1 MKTLI
6 RSFLIIQLIFFV
18 IHLSSNAQIFHDDI
32 LKFGKA
38 LHYIDNYYIDSVDR
52 SKLVED
58 ALTTMLKEL
67 DPHTTYL
74 TKEEVQ
80 AMNEPL
86 QGNFEGIGIQFNIHK
101 DTIYVI
107 SPISGGPSEK
117 VGIKAGDR
125 IIKING
131 ENVAGI
137 GISNNGVRDRLL
149 GEKGTKVDVTVK
161 RPGAKNFLQFTIT
174 RDKIPIH
181 SRDAA
186 YMANNH
192 IGYIKLNRFAM
203 TTNEEFTEAA
213 TNLKEKGANSIIL
226 DLRGNSGG
234 YLNQAIKLADEF
246 LKDNRLIVYTE
257 GRNVERENNRATKE
271 GIFEKGNVVIL
282 LDEGSASA
290 SEIVAGAIQDWDR
303 GILIGRRS
311 FGKGLVQRPVSL
323 PDGSMIRLTIAR
335 YHTPTGRAIQKPYEK
350 GRKEYRKDILKRYNR
365 GEMAN
370 ADSIHFPDSLKYL
383 TKTTKRPVYGG
394 GGIMPDIFVPVDT
407 SSYSDYYNNLV
418 REGAFNT
425 FILNYVDKNRAEI
438 EKKYPDFKQY
448 EANFTITDEL
458 LQDLFD
464 FAKEENG
471 IEPIEADIETSKE
484 EMKILIKALIARDI
498 WDMNEYFQVVNKSD
512 KVINKAIEVL
522 DNWDKSAEK
531 YLRQEL

>member
-1 MKTLI
+1 MKIFI
-6 RSFLIIQLIFFV
+6 RTFIIIQILFLGF
-18 IHLSSNAQIFHDDI
+18 SNVSHAQIFNDDI
-32 LKFGKA
+32 YKFGKA

-58 ALTTMLKEL
+58 ALKSMLKNL

-80 AMNEPL
+80 EMNEPL
-86 QGNFEGIGIQFNIHK
+86 QGNFEGIGIQFNIHN

-125 IIKING
+125 IVKIEG
-131 ENVAGI
+131 ETVAGI
-137 GISNNGVRDRLL
+137 GISNQGVRDRLL

-161 RPGAKNFLQFTIT
+161 RQGVDELLHFTIK

-186 YMANNH
+186 YMANKH

-213 TNLKEKGANSIIL
+213 KKLKNKGANSLIL

-234 YLNQAIKLADEF
+234 YLQQAIELADEF
-246 LKDNRLIVYTE
+246 LEENRLIVYTE
-257 GRNVERENNRATKE
+257 GMNVERENNKATEK
-271 GIFEKGNVVIL
+271 GIFKKGHVIIL
-282 LDEGSASA
+282 IDEGSASA

-303 GILIGRRS
+303 GLLIGRRS

-335 YHTPTGRAIQKPYEK
+335 YHTPTGRAIQKPYNN
-350 GRKEYRKDILKRYNR
+350 GRKEYNKELMKRYNK
-365 GEMAN
+365 GEMVS
-370 ADSIHFPDSLKYL
+370 ADSIDFPDSLKYL

-407 SSYSDYYNNLV
+407 SSYSDYYNQILRQGIMNS
-418 REGAFNT
+418 
-425 FILNYVDKNRAEI
+425 FILDYIDKNRDKL
-438 EKKYPDFKQY
+438 EKTYPEFKNY
-448 EANFTITDEL
+448 EKHFEVTEEMLNNLYDYAKSEGLKRDE
-458 LQDLFD
+458 
-464 FAKEENG
+464 EG
-471 IEPIEADIETSKE
+471 IETSEKE
-484 EMKILIKALIARDI
+484 IKLLTKALIARDL
-498 WDMNEYFQVVNKSD
+498 WDMNEYFQVVNKED
-512 KVINKAIEVL
+512 KVINKAIDALE
-522 DNWDKSAEK
+522 NWDTYSDK
-531 YLRQEL
+531 YLKK